1 MHELR
6 ASGGR
11 SKDQQEKKNNQEV
24 LRETEAKSEVDAL
37 S

>member
-11 SKDQQEKKNNQEV
+11 SKAKKKKNNQEV
-24 LRETEAKSEVDAL
+24 LRETEAKSEADAL